1 MMKSS
6 VFITGGAGYIG
17 SVLTPYLLEKG
28 FSVTV
33 LDNLSFKQTSLLSC
47 FSHPNFRFIQGDACN
62 EKLIEEEMKKADIII
77 PLAAIVGAPACDRS
91 PILAKQLN
99 VDAISLII
107 KHLSPNQK
115 IIYPNTNSGYGI
127 GSANDFCTEK
137 TPLNP
142 ISLYGKQKVESEKM
156 LLATHQAIA
165 LRLATVFGISP
176 RMRLDLLVND
186 FTFRACQDR
195 FLMLFEEHFKRNYI
209 HVRDVASAFYFAIVH
224 FDQMKGE
231 AFNVG
236 LSSANLNKRD
246 LAEKI
251 KKFIPDLYIHSA
263 EIGEDPDKRDYIVS
277 NEKIEKLGWRPQV
290 SLEMGIQELIAA
302 HPFLR
307 MNLFKNV

>member
-1 MMKSS
+1 MKPTI
-6 VFITGGAGYIG
+6 FITGGAGYIG

-47 FSHPNFRFIQGDACN
+47 FSNPNFRFVQGDACN
-62 EKLIEEEMKKADIII
+62 EKIIAEEMKKAEVII

-91 PILAKQLN
+91 PLLAKQLN
-99 VDAISLII
+99 VNAISLII
-107 KHLSPNQK
+107 KHLSSNHK
-115 IIYPNTNSGYGI
+115 VIYPNTNSGYGI
-127 GSANDFCTEK
+127 GSAKAFCTEK

-142 ISLYGKQKVESEKM
+142 ISLYGKLKVASEAK
-156 LLATHQAIA
+156 LLATKQAVA

-195 FLMLFEEHFKRNYI
+195 FLILFEEHFKRNYI
-209 HVRDVASAFYFAIVH
+209 HVRDVANAFYFAINH
-224 FDQMKGE
+224 FDKMKGQ

-236 LSSANLNKRD
+236 LSSANLNKRE

-251 KKFIPDLYIHSA
+251 KQFVPDLYIHSA
-263 EIGEDPDKRDYIVS
+263 KVGEDPDKRDYIVS
-277 NEKIEKLGWRPQV
+277 NDKIEKLGWKPQV